1 MRRTLVTALA
11 AALTLA
17 LGLAADADAADWRTN
32 QDAYESGLF
41 LDVSSYKVLP
51 DGNRQIWV
59 LHTFPKPLDTS
70 AGRVDFQV
78 DLFELDCPQ
87 RTLASRYAVVAYMDG
102 RSQSKA
108 QRDAAAPIAPGTN
121 ADRLWNVVCGDMS
134 RLTAVPGEAPL
145 IAHRY
150 RALAKVLFQ

>member
-1 MRRTLVTALA
+1 MRRTLAT
-11 AALTLA
+11 ALTLA
-17 LGLAADADAADWRTN
+17 LPLAFGLAAAAGAADWRTN

-51 DGNRQIWV
+51 DGHRRIWV
-59 LHTFPKPLDTS
+59 LQSFPKPLDTR
-70 AGRVDFQV
+70 AGPIDFQV

-87 RTLASRYAVVAYMDG
+87 RTLAVRYAVVSYMDG
-102 RSQSKA
+102 RSDSNA
-108 QRDAAAPIAPGTN
+108 QASAPAPIASGTK
-121 ADRLWNVVCGDMS
+121 ADRIWDVVCGDMS
-134 RLTAVPGEAPL
+134 RLTSVPGEASV